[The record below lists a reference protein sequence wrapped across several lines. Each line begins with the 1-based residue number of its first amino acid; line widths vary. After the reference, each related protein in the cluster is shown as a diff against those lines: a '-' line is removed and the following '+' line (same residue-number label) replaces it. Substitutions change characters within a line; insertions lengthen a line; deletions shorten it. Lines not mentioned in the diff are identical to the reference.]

1 MLNLKIQAVNF
12 LLTRIQEIIKKIKIL
27 QQILMINKIMRE

>member
-1 MLNLKIQAVNF
+1 MLNQKIQAVNF
-12 LLTRIQEIIKKIKIL
+12 LLTRIREIIKKIKIL